1 MCIFVYDDV
10 TNYLIEYI
18 TELNLTIIDKNER
31 IPDLTMKTLTKDQ
44 KEELV
49 EKLEKRFS
57 ENERRHPTLTWRD
70 VLVRLER
77 ADDAAWYALYA
88 MEDSQGEPDVIGA
101 DADTGKLIF
110 CDCAPES
117 PTGRRSLCYDQEALD
132 SRKQNKPVDSAVEV
146 ARSMG
151 IELLDEDAYNRLQ
164 EVGKFDTK
172 TSSWLRTPAEFRKLG
187 GALFGDYRFGRV
199 FIYHNGAESY
209 YAARGFRGMLHL

>member
-1 MCIFVYDDV
+1 
-10 TNYLIEYI
+10 
-18 TELNLTIIDKNER
+18 
-31 IPDLTMKTLTKDQ
+31 MKTLTKDQ

-57 ENERRHPTLTWRD
+57 ENAGRHPNLTWHD
-70 VLVRLER
+70 VFARLER
-77 ADDAAWYALYA
+77 ADDAALNALHA
-88 MEDSQGEPDVIGA
+88 MEDSQGEPDVIGT

-151 IELLDEDAYNRLQ
+151 IELLDEEAYKRLQ

-172 TSSWLRTPAEFRKLG
+172 TSSWLRTPEEFRKLG

-209 YAARGFRGMLHL
+209 YAARGFRGMLHI

>member
-10 TNYLIEYI
+10 TNYLLDYI

-31 IPDLTMKTLTKDQ
+31 IPDPIMKTLTKDQ

-70 VLVRLER
+70 VLARLES
-77 ADDAAWYALYA
+77 ADHAALYSLHA
-88 MEDSQGEPDVIGA
+88 MEDSQGEPDVIGT

-132 SRKQNKPVDSAVEV
+132 SRKLNKPADSAVEV

-151 IELLDEDAYNRLQ
+151 IELLDEDTYRKLQ
-164 EVGKFDTK
+164 AVGNFDTK
-172 TSSWLRTPAEFRKLG
+172 TSSWLRTPTEFRKLG

-209 YAARGFRGMLHL
+209 YAARGFRGMLHI

>member
-1 MCIFVYDDV
+1 
-10 TNYLIEYI
+10 
-18 TELNLTIIDKNER
+18 
-31 IPDLTMKTLTKDQ
+31 MKTLTKDQ

-57 ENERRHPTLTWRD
+57 ENAGRHPNLTWHD
-70 VLVRLER
+70 VFATLER
-77 ADDAAWYALYA
+77 ADDAALNALHA
-88 MEDSQGEPDVIGA
+88 MEDSQGEPDVIGT

-151 IELLDEDAYNRLQ
+151 IELLDEEAYKRLQ

-172 TSSWLRTPAEFRKLG
+172 TSSWLRTPEEFRKLG

-209 YAARGFRGMLHL
+209 YAARGFRGMLHI